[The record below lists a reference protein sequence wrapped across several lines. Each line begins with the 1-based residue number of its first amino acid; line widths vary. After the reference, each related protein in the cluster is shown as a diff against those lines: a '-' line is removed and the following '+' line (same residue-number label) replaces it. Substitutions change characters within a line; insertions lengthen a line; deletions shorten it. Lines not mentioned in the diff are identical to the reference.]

1 MNIGS
6 KKNNDIKMEEKMRV
20 YSHKEFSEFASRCGW
35 CRGYGCFQCSERYE
49 IYLASDEDKSCEDK
63 SCEVEGE

>member
-1 MNIGS
+1 
-6 KKNNDIKMEEKMRV
+6 MRV

-63 SCEVEGE
+63 SCEAEGE